1 MSLNRKIK
9 YLIFFISLILIFSF
23 SVSCRKTDET
33 TEEVKRDLE
42 EAELISNEKSED
54 EITIS
59 DEKAVEVKKTPT
71 LKIVSVVGV
80 DNDNNIFDL
89 VNNTINGNINLIVVT
104 FDTENFN
111 ISEDK
116 IETVWE
122 LKNQEI
128 YRSTEV
134 INNADDT
141 YKVGV
146 SMSEGFFYTGE
157 YKCNIY
163 LNNSIEDY
171 IEFEVSQVDFE
182 PIEIS
187 GSGTT
192 SSDFFDIVGGLTIFE
207 FNNSGSGNFIS
218 YLLDEEGD
226 ELELLV
232 NEIGS
237 VNGKKAMYL
246 PGGKYFINVE
256 HGANW
261 TFNITQPRSFDV
273 KEIPYTFN
281 GSSPDISDLIL
292 IDGLVEINYNYSG
305 SGNFVVYLL
314 NEYGDQLEL
323 LVNEID
329 TTSGS
334 TTFKGDGSK
343 YFVSVELADGNY
355 NFNIDYK

>member
-9 YLIFFISLILIFSF
+9 YLILFISLILIFSF
-23 SVSCRKTDET
+23 LISCEKMSEN
-33 TEEVKRDLE
+33 TEEVKKDIE
-42 EAELISNEKSED
+42 EAESISNEKSED
-54 EITIS
+54 KTAVN
-59 DEKAVEVKKTPT
+59 DEKTVEAEKIPT
-71 LKIVSVVGV
+71 LKILSVAGI
-80 DNDNNIFDL
+80 DNDNNVFDL

-122 LKNQEI
+122 LDNQEV

-134 INNADDT
+134 INDTDDT

-192 SSDFFDIVGGLTIFE
+192 SSDFFDIAGGLTIFE

-273 KEIPYTFN
+273 KTIPYAFN
-281 GSSPDISDLIL
+281 GISPDISDLIL

-314 NEYGDQLEL
+314 NEYGEQLEL
-323 LVNEID
+323 LVNEIG
-329 TTSGS
+329 TTGGS
-334 TTFKGDGSK
+334 TTFKGDGDK
-343 YFVSVELADGNY
+343 YFISVELADGNY

>member
-1 MSLNRKIK
+1 MSEN
-9 YLIFFISLILIFSF
+9 
-23 SVSCRKTDET
+23 
-33 TEEVKRDLE
+33 TEGVKKDLE
-42 EAELISNEKSED
+42 EVESISNEKSED
-54 EITIS
+54 KTAVN
-59 DEKAVEVKKTPT
+59 DEQTVEAEKIPT
-71 LKIVSVVGV
+71 LKILSVAGV
-80 DNDNNIFDL
+80 DNDNNVFDS
-89 VNNTINGNINLIVVT
+89 VNNTINGNINLVVVT
-104 FDTENFN
+104 FNTENFN

-122 LKNQEI
+122 LDNQEV

-134 INNADDT
+134 INDTDDT

-146 SMSEGFFYTGE
+146 SMSEGSFYSGA

-163 LNNSIEDY
+163 LNNSLEDY
-171 IEFEVSQVDFE
+171 IEFKVSQVDLE

-192 SSDFFDIVGGLTIFE
+192 SSDFFNIAGGLTIFE
-207 FNNSGSGNFIS
+207 FNNSGSGNFIT
-218 YLLDEEGD
+218 YLLNEEGD

-246 PGGKYFINVE
+246 PGGKYFMNIE

-273 KEIPYTFN
+273 KTIPYAFN
-281 GSSPDISDLIL
+281 GISPDISDLIL

-334 TTFKGDGSK
+334 TTFKGDGDK
-343 YFVSVELADGNY
+343 YFISVELADGNY